1 MHLTFSFARSVIC
14 LGVAASCV
22 ACSSA
27 TSDSPGGTSEHTLD
41 ASKIFQGSASIRGL
55 VTLPEASSGRG
66 IQINVASAASGTS
79 SGNFVGP
86 AGTTAGT
93 TVAYEITGLGPGQY
107 VVQMRVDQSNDG
119 MVGGNGDFDG
129 YTGGTVKSPI
139 VDRSKAVS
147 VGAGGASGVDFG
159 LAITH

>member
-1 MHLTFSFARSVIC
+1 VRPSIEL
-14 LGVAASCV
+14 VALVLVTSSL
-22 ACSSA
+22 ACSSSTA
-27 TSDSPGGTSEHTLD
+27 DGPGGTSEHTLD

-66 IQINVASAASGTS
+66 IQINVASAATGTS
-79 SGNFVGP
+79 SGNLVGP
-86 AGTTAGT
+86 AGTTSGT
-93 TVAYEITGLGPGQY
+93 TVAYEITGLAPGQY

-119 MVGGNGDFDG
+119 MVGGNGDLDG

-139 VDRSKAVS
+139 VDRTKAVPVS